1 MAREKSAG
9 IILYR
14 TESGKRHYLL
24 LHYPHGHWDFPK
36 GHIELGESEKNAAL
50 RETKEETRI
59 GQIDLDPGFKEE
71 IKYIFARGSEK
82 ILKIVV
88 FFLGE
93 TTREDVFLSEEHIN
107 YKWLPYEF
115 AYKMTTFEN
124 AKEILEKAEE
134 YLKNRSSQSQ

>member
-14 TESGKRHYLL
+14 IEGGKRHYLL

-36 GHIELGESEKNAAL
+36 GHVEARETDKIAAL

-59 GQIDLDPGFKEE
+59 GQITLDPTFKEE
-71 IKYIFARGSEK
+71 IKYIFGREGQK
-82 ILKIVV
+82 ILKTVV

-93 TTREDVFLSEEHIN
+93 TAQGDVLLSEEHIN

-115 AYKMTTFEN
+115 AYKMITFAN
-124 AKEILEKAEE
+124 AKELLEKAEK
-134 YLKNRSSQSQ
+134 YLVEKI